1 MSDPVAKAQALER
14 SATEQRQRIYARLQA
29 EAPDVADFLAG
40 INATFGRVDAVAIQF
55 PDGEVYRRGKFVK
68 AQDFDDF
75 AKRCPQPLLRMAFKG
90 RYNGRRGT
98 K

>member
-1 MSDPVAKAQALER
+1 MDPVAKAQALER

-40 INATFGRVDAVAIQF
+40 INAAFGRADAVAIRF
-55 PDGEVYRRGKFVK
+55 SDGEVYRRGRFVK
-68 AQDFDDF
+68 AQEFDDF
-75 AKRCPQPLLRMAFKG
+75 AKRCPQPLLKMAFKG
-90 RYNGRRGT
+90 RCNGRRGT